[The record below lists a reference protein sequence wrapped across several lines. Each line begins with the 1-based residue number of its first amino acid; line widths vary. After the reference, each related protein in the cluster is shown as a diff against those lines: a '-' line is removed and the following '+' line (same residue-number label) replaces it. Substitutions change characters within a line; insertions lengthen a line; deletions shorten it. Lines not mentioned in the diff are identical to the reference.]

1 MATKRAHLYI
11 RGRVQ
16 GVSFRYYTMTEA
28 KRLGVTGWVRNLWD
42 GRVEAVA
49 EGFGFF
55 EDVAFGELVDWCHRG
70 PPSALVDQVDLTWEP
85 PTNEFI
91 SFSVRLDSTGE

>member
-1 MATKRAHLYI
+1 MAIKRAHMHI

-42 GRVEAVA
+42 GRVEAVV
-49 EGFGFF
+49 EG
-55 EDVAFGELVDWCHRG
+55 EEILVQQLVDWCHRG
-70 PPSALVDQVDLTWEP
+70 PPSAVVKDVDLTWEA
-85 PTNEFI
+85 PTIEFQI
-91 SFSVRLDSTGE
+91 FSVRHDRTGE

>member
-1 MATKRAHLYI
+1 MYI

-28 KRLGVTGWVRNLWD
+28 KRLGVTGWVCNLWD

-49 EGFGFF
+49 EG
-55 EDVAFGELVDWCHRG
+55 EEEHVQQLVEWCHRG
-70 PPSALVDQVDLTWEP
+70 PHSAVVDQVDWVWET
-85 PTNEFI
+85 PTSEFQI
-91 SFSVRLDSTGE
+91 FSVRLEPIGE

>member
-1 MATKRAHLYI
+1 MALIRVHMYI

-49 EGFGFF
+49 EG
-55 EDVAFGELVDWCHRG
+55 EEELVQQLVDWCRRG
-70 PPSALVDQVDLTWEP
+70 PSSALVDRLDMTWET
-85 PTNEFI
+85 PTNEFQI
-91 SFSVRLDSTGE
+91 FSVRPDSTGE